1 MLDHF
6 QPLPEVSIE
15 LQKELAIAAHDCS
28 CTINHTDGC
37 SWYYE
42 ISMDKNK
49 KEVRKWDMYS
59 HRWQLEKG
67 SMKNA
72 YLVYASIQKW
82 FNVNS
87 NGLEHYKGM
96 PIQFSVEGVLSVP
109 HILEVCATA
118 DHKGLVFKKCHF
130 QQLLMVARMIGYDSI
145 RSRR

>member
-1 MLDHF
+1 MFLSPF
-6 QPLPEVSIE
+6 
-15 LQKELAIAAHDCS
+15 
-28 CTINHTDGC
+28 
-37 SWYYE
+37 E
-42 ISMDKNK
+42 ISQYKEEIAYEEKNRSGK
-49 KEVRKWDMYS
+49 KAAAPLTPLESMGFEMGYVR
-59 HRWQLEKG
+59 HGEKG